1 MSVPWPVQVD
11 IVAAFSL
18 LGFVLVCIPLY
29 WHLEAW
35 NVGCVMYIFWIG
47 TQSLFQFINAVVW
60 RDNAIN
66 WAPAWCDITTHFS
79 IGTSIAV
86 CCASLVINRRLYHI
100 ANITTVSMTQTDK
113 RRNIITD
120 LLIGMG
126 IPVLSIVL
134 YWFYQGHRFDIL
146 EGVGCVEEYP
156 NSFLAYL
163 LFITWPIVIG
173 LVSGTYCILTLRAF
187 FRRRR
192 DFSALI
198 ASNSNLTFNRYFRLM
213 GLAAIEVLCTVP
225 LATYNLVVD
234 ATQPI
239 YPYRGLAD
247 LHFGFSRV
255 NQKSAVSWRASP
267 AVVSAMDFKR
277 WNVIACALVF
287 FCFFGL
293 AEEAR
298 KHYRLALTS
307 VAKRVGI
314 TTLGGS
320 SGFTATGSRGAASK
334 GMGGSSFGRVTIPTF
349 VQRNTRAR
357 ASMDS
362 FSDGLSTNISIG
374 GGADMLDEKAAYS
387 PVESAAE
394 GSSVNGSSTF
404 LGSPIS
410 EKGVSPLETLPPVSF
425 PPAPKRVYD
434 PESPTRR
441 ETEPDVPASVR
452 PHSIDMV

>member
-100 ANITTVSMTQTDK
+100 ANITAVSMTQADK

-126 IPVLSIVL
+126 IPVLSIAL

-163 LFITWPIVIG
+163 LFITWPIPIG

-225 LATYNLVVD
+225 LATYNLVAD

-239 YPYRGLAD
+239 YPYVGMAD

-255 NQKSAVSWRASP
+255 NQKSAVSWRADP

-298 KHYRLALTS
+298 KHYRLALSS

-320 SGFTATGSRGAASK
+320 SGFTATGSRGGASK

-349 VQRNTRAR
+349 VQRHTRAR

-374 GGADMLDEKAAYS
+374 GDLGIDEKATYS

-410 EKGVSPLETLPPVSF
+410 EKQVSPLETLPPVSF

>member
-1 MSVPWPVQVD
+1 
-11 IVAAFSL
+11 
-18 LGFVLVCIPLY
+18 
-29 WHLEAW
+29 
-35 NVGCVMYIFWIG
+35 
-47 TQSLFQFINAVVW
+47 
-60 RDNAIN
+60 
-66 WAPAWCDITTHFS
+66 
-79 IGTSIAV
+79 
-86 CCASLVINRRLYHI
+86 
-100 ANITTVSMTQTDK
+100 MTQADK

-126 IPVLSIVL
+126 IPVLSIAL
-134 YWFYQGHRFDIL
+134 CKPSSPAPLPHRLLIARADWFYQGHRFDIL

-163 LFITWPIVIG
+163 LFITWPIPIG
-173 LVSGTYCILTLRAF
+173 LVSGTYCSAYPVQSVLRIHQANASSVLTLRAF

-225 LATYNLVVD
+225 LATYNLVAD

-239 YPYRGLAD
+239 YPYVGMAD

-255 NQKSAVSWRASP
+255 NQKSAVSWRADP

-298 KHYRLALTS
+298 KHYRLALSS

-320 SGFTATGSRGAASK
+320 SGFTATGSRGGASK

-349 VQRNTRAR
+349 VQRHTRAR

-374 GGADMLDEKAAYS
+374 GDLGIDEKATYS

-410 EKGVSPLETLPPVSF
+410 EKQVSPLETLPPVSF